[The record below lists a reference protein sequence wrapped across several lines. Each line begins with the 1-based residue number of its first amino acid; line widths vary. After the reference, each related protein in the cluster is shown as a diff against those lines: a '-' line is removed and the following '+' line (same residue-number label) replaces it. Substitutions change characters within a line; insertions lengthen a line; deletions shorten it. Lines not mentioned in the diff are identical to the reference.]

1 MSADFIDAP
10 MNEDGTLPSNKD
22 GDRIGA
28 AAQMAQRMTLL
39 ARLLRTLQP
48 AEGKGLD
55 LSPEGMSALLANIN
69 RRPLVRGKQV
79 FTSSDVLLV
88 RMARAWPVFSAAAAG
103 AQEPFEKFK
112 DGGWEQQVWGRPGE
126 CGRRAVGIAGRVGDG
141 TWEDACVGE
150 LAALVWCEVH
160 VCAGEGPSD
169 EDTKTDSEPDGDS
182 PVFTSPRRALR
193 DIQKTPYSP
202 RDFPVVW
209 GILFELTRLMAAG
222 YLEAVLR
229 LRSITRWVASALC
242 CARCQ
247 DAHRRAF
254 EMFVVE
260 GMGGEGVPRMC
271 ARA

>member
-126 CGRRAVGIAGRVGDG
+126 CGRRAVGIAGRVGDA

-182 PVFTSPRRALR
+182 PVFTSPRRLR
-193 DIQKTPYSP
+193 DIQRTPYSP

-247 DAHRRAF
+247 DAHRRAS
-254 EMFVVE
+254 EMFVAE
-260 GMGGEGVPRMC
+260 GCGGEGVPRMC
-271 ARA
+271 AHA